1 MNLKNVI
8 DGLNSIAMEQPEI
21 NQYIKSGNIY
31 DLNKDGNAVFSV
43 FCCTN
48 STHRY
53 DIESSRMDYSMV
65 IYYVDRLQSN
75 GDNKIEIQSTG
86 IQTLNNILRTFS
98 KRNDVEVSN
107 ISYEVFTESFKQLCA
122 GCYCTVTI
130 SVYDAGCTEI
140 FD

>member
-1 MNLKNVI
+1 MNLKEVF
-8 DGLNSIAMEQPEI
+8 DSLNNIALSQPDV
-21 NQYIKSGNIY
+21 NDYVKSGNVY
-31 DLNKDGNAVFSV
+31 DINKDGNIEFSV

-53 DIESSRMDYSMV
+53 DIESARMDYTM
-65 IYYVDRLQSN
+65 ILYYVDRLQSD
-75 GDNKIEIQSTG
+75 GDNKIEVQSTG

-98 KRNDVEVSN
+98 NENDVEVSN

-130 SVYDAGCTEI
+130 SVYDEGCTEI